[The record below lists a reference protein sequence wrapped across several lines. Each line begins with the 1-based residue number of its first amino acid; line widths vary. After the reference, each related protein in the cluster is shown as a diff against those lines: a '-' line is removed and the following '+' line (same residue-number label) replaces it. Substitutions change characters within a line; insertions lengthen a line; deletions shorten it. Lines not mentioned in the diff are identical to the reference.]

1 MQCLDIIHLKA
12 FDSFFSDIRIP
23 YPMWTLPLGR
33 TEVHKILPWQSPPA
47 VTNTLPG
54 NITII
59 ILASFRSLLFGYMFL
74 MHLRIKKKIPWLY
87 RKNRLRMW
95 KRKTLLFWNQN
106 SIIICS
112 KLIETLK
119 VTFLRLIQYMNLCNT
134 IRKLLELPFTTFLKV
149 FHVIFEKKIQMLI
162 QNPSPNN
169 FYSKFFP
176 SEWNPTFPYWIVT
189 ANIYW
194 DLLSVSTV
202 LHILIFWK
210 ILCGGKII
218 TVHYTEGTS
227 KYKKVE

>member
-149 FHVIFEKKIQMLI
+149 FHVIFEKKFKYWYKIHLPTI
-162 QNPSPNN
+162 STPN
-169 FYSKFFP
+169 SSLQ
-176 SEWNPTFPYWIVT
+176 SEIPLFHIESLQLTSTETYYLSALYYTF
-189 ANIYW
+189 
-194 DLLSVSTV
+194 
-202 LHILIFWK
+202 
-210 ILCGGKII
+210 
-218 TVHYTEGTS
+218 
-227 KYKKVE
+227 